1 MAKTLASVKPVK
13 VWGFVDYDGA
23 LVGSWP
29 AKDDVHGTP
38 CTLLTTARYKH
49 MAGALKKAQKMLAL
63 YDDQDSLK
71 LERIAAMQ
79 EFSKAIEAAEK
90 AGVLKNI

>member
-1 MAKTLASVKPVK
+1 MAKLAAVKPVK

-63 YDDQDSLK
+63 YDDPKSNK
-71 LERIAAMQ
+71 PERIAALH
-79 EFSKAIEAAEK
+79 EFSRAMDAAEK
-90 AGVLKNI
+90 AGAL